1 MTSKMAMRQ
10 PVTAADYDRV
20 LRLYRKHSRDQ
31 KQPLYR
37 AYIDACER
45 IEALEAALRAVL
57 TNEIMTAR
65 MIART
70 TLEDAE

>member
-1 MTSKMAMRQ
+1 
-10 PVTAADYDRV
+10 VTAADYDRV

-45 IEALEAALRAVL
+45 IEALEALIAEELNPNNCVDAANADL
-57 TNEIMTAR
+57 AEEIHKR
-65 MIART
+65 MDEIR
-70 TLEDAE
+70 

>member
-45 IEALEAALRAVL
+45 IEALETALRAVL